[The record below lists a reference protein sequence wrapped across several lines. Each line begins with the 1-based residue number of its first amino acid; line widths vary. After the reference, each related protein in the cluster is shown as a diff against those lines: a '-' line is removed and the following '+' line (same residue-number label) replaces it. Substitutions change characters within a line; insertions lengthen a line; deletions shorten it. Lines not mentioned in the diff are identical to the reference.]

1 MTQLKVKEF
10 DNENKL
16 VSFVNDNQIPRE
28 NIVLIEHLQGHTCY
42 RLFWYKF
49 PSFFAAYISKFFS
62 DESQH

>member
-42 RLFWYKF
+42 RLFWY
-49 PSFFAAYISKFFS
+49 
-62 DESQH
+62 